1 MRSNKS
7 SLISWRFL
15 NLSWKK
21 KSRQRIRICVQRFV
35 PCNKRKI
42 SCLKIG
48 GETEHCW
55 SVIWTNPSQQFDMRM
70 IRRFEKAKRKTNF
83 HCMVRGPE
91 VQVSLKQRKLKI
103 TCHKERSSLIKVL
116 DEKVSQRMEEQ
127 VVEHLCEWDKHYDK
141 PLKSRPLLKMKSLSP
156 KPPTV
161 FKSPADIVQEVLLSP
176 RTSSDS
182 DSQPLRPTLLCRIS
196 DALRRRPP
204 DHQLQILAEAQ
215 REVNYRLLG
224 GVRTAHF
231 QFELYIF
238 KGNSHSTKL

>member
-21 KSRQRIRICVQRFV
+21 SRQRIRICVQRFM
-35 PCNKRKI
+35 PCNKRKNI
-42 SCLKIG
+42 LF
-48 GETEHCW
+48 EYWWWNRTLL
-55 SVIWTNPSQQFDMRM
+55 IWTNPSQQFDTRM

-103 TCHKERSSLIKVL
+103 TCHKKRSSLIKVL

-127 VVEHLCEWDKHYDK
+127 VVEHLCEWDKHHDK

-161 FKSPADIVQEVLLSP
+161 FKTPADIVQEVLLS
-176 RTSSDS
+176 
-182 DSQPLRPTLLCRIS
+182 
-196 DALRRRPP
+196 
-204 DHQLQILAEAQ
+204 
-215 REVNYRLLG
+215 YW
-224 GVRTAHF
+224 
-231 QFELYIF
+231 LYWRF
-238 KGNSHSTKL
+238 CL